1 MAVMGYASDRFRR
14 VPGASQPAGFRK
26 WLRRWLAAA
35 DGDIAFTVAVVTA
48 GMLSTAAIA
57 FGLLSS

>member
-1 MAVMGYASDRFRR
+1 VRG
-14 VPGASQPAGFRK
+14 VSQPAGVRN
-26 WLRRWLAAA
+26 WLHRWLELA
-35 DGDIAFTVAVVTA
+35 DGDIAFRVVVVTA

>member
-14 VPGASQPAGFRK
+14 VRGASQPAGVRN
-26 WLRRWLAAA
+26 WLHRWLELA
-35 DGDIAFTVAVVTA
+35 DGDIAFRVVVVTA